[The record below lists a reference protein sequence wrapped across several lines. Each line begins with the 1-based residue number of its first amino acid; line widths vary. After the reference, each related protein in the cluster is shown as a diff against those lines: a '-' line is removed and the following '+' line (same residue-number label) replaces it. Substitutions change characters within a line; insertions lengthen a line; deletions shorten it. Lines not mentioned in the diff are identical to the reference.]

1 LNASS
6 VRNCVL
12 AIDTASPSP
21 AVSVWTEEGG
31 SIDEPLPGERQASER
46 LLAAV
51 EACLSRAGARLAD
64 CARIAVCSGP
74 GSFTG
79 VRVGLA
85 TAWGLSRAMG
95 VELATVSTLGV
106 LAESGRGRVGKK
118 TGVAAAMDAGRGE
131 VVWQPFDLTGAR
143 PRPLA
148 DAVRSSPREAA
159 RSAESLS
166 IDLVCVPATLFAE
179 AAVSTTV
186 SAVPAISAMSP
197 AEPLARILA
206 RLVARVAPAERLGT
220 NAASPLSA
228 FYARPSAA
236 QEKRGGP

>member
-21 AVSVWTEEGG
+21 AVSVWTEDGG

-51 EACLSRAGARLAD
+51 EACLSRAGARLVD
-64 CARIAVCSGP
+64 CARIAACSGP

-85 TAWGLSRAMG
+85 TAWGLARATG
-95 VELATVSTLGV
+95 AELAPVSTLGV
-106 LAESGRGRVGKK
+106 LAESARGRVGKK
-118 TGVAAAMDAGRGE
+118 TAVAAAMDAGRGE

-148 DAVRSSPREAA
+148 DAVRSTPREAA
-159 RSAESLS
+159 RSAEALS

-179 AAVSTTV
+179 AAVSTT
-186 SAVPAISAMSP
+186 ISAMSP